1 MAPTDPSDP
10 RRRSAGA
17 RVTLTVEEA
26 RAIQGLCVDVWGI
39 MAAALARGIMQAA
52 APAVPAAQQRA
63 AEEHANCSEGWQPQL
78 DVAASAVPKLEH
90 FRVLGTRTSPE
101 APAVPE
107 KQECA
112 AEEPA
117 ADFSGWR
124 PQLALSVDEEPQAEE
139 PQAEE
144 PLGPWTADEE
154 PQAEEPQAEELV
166 AEERVKMEELVAEQL
181 AASCE
186 EFAAADEVPWQ
197 PGPDADKLF
206 REFAAEP
213 VLAARRARL
222 ESIGRAK
229 LESMG
234 YEQDEHGQWLPAVI
248 GSSRRAVAAA
258 SSNFVPASAKAQAAR
273 VKMESGEPS

>member
-1 MAPTDPSDP
+1 MDPESE
-10 RRRSAGA
+10 RSEP

-63 AEEHANCSEGWQPQL
+63 AEEHADGSEGRQPQL
-78 DVAASAVPKLEH
+78 DVAAPAGPKLEH
-90 FRVLGTRTSPE
+90 FRVLGKRTSPE

-112 AEEPA
+112 AEEPL

-124 PQLALSVDEEPQAEE
+124 PQLALPV
-139 PQAEE
+139 
-144 PLGPWTADEE
+144 DEE

-222 ESIGRAK
+222 ESMGRAK

-234 YEQDEHGQWLPAVI
+234 HEQDQHGQWIPAV

-258 SSNFVPASAKAQAAR
+258 SSNFVSASAKAQAAR
-273 VKMESGEPS
+273 FKMEAEELS

>member
-1 MAPTDPSDP
+1 MDPSDP

-17 RVTLTVEEA
+17 RLTLAVEEA

-52 APAVPAAQQRA
+52 APAVP
-63 AEEHANCSEGWQPQL
+63 
-78 DVAASAVPKLEH
+78 KLEH
-90 FRVLGTRTSPE
+90 FRVLGKRTSPE

-107 KQECA
+107 KQKCA
-112 AEEPA
+112 VEEPEAQA
-117 ADFSGWR
+117 ARVKMEQDEHG
-124 PQLALSVDEEPQAEE
+124 DEEPQAEE

-144 PLGPWTADEE
+144 PLGPWTEDEELQAEEPQEEE
-154 PQAEEPQAEELV
+154 PQAEEP
-166 AEERVKMEELVAEQL
+166 VKMELVAEQL

-186 EFAAADEVPWQ
+186 EFAAADEMPWQ

-206 REFAAEP
+206 REFMAEP

-222 ESIGRAK
+222 ESVGRAR

-248 GSSRRAVAAA
+248 TSCCCCCFLEFRTCFREGSSCSCQGGVGGAVIGHAAA
-258 SSNFVPASAKAQAAR
+258 SR
-273 VKMESGEPS
+273 